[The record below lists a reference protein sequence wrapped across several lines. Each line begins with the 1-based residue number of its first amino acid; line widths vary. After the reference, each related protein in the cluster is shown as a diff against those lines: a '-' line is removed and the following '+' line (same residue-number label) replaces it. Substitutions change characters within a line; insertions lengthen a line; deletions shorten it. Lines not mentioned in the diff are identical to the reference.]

1 MLIYCQIAL
10 RNKFQWN
17 FDKNINIFFEFF
29 LKILAIVFVPQ
40 YEAYVAIGYRW
51 VGVGGFSEVVATF
64 STVGGSF
71 E

>member
-1 MLIYCQIAL
+1 MY
-10 RNKFQWN
+10 F
-17 FDKNINIFFEFF
+17 
-29 LKILAIVFVPQ
+29 KILAIVFVPQ

-64 STVGGSF
+64 CTVGGSH